1 MRLRDLGGIIVLD
14 FIDME
19 DKKNRQKV
27 LAAME
32 QELRRDRAPSKAVAV
47 NDFGLVIVTRKR
59 VKSSLERLL
68 TEPCPYCSGTGM
80 IKASPTICYD
90 ILTEVKKVASDLD
103 GYSLVLRVNPEVAR
117 ALREEGRGVFKELE
131 ATVGRSVTVRADE
144 QLHHEQFDL
153 MAM

>member
-1 MRLRDLGGIIVLD
+1 LRDLGGIIVHY

-27 LAAME
+27 FQAIE
-32 QELRRDRAPSKAVAV
+32 QELRRDRAPSKAVQV
-47 NDFGLVIVTRKR
+47 NDFGLVIITRKR

-68 TEPCPYCSGTGM
+68 TEPCPYCSGTGS

-90 ILTEVKKVASDLD
+90 ILTEVKKVSADLD

-131 ATVGRSVTVRADE
+131 AAVGRPVTVRPDD